1 MFFQKSIISLFAAIA
16 LATSVSASSI
26 ALRDYPQCPSGLSP
40 YCCTSAIPFSSL
52 SDGPKTALPGAP
64 SDLDQS
70 KPVCVGGAGPPA
82 QGWCVFPTTIFLF
95 PHGMKWLTCP
105 CSPAGTTPECCPSI
119 VTAGQYFFHSR
130 FGACLLTS

>member
-16 LATSVSASSI
+16 LATSISASSI

-52 SDGPKTALPGAP
+52 DDGPKTALPGAA

-70 KPVCVGGAGPPA
+70 KPVCLGGTAPPA
-82 QGWCVFPTTIFLF
+82 QGWCVFPPLLF
-95 PHGMKWLTCP
+95 PASNEMANAPL
-105 CSPAGTTPECCPSI
+105 
-119 VTAGQYFFHSR
+119 
-130 FGACLLTS
+130 